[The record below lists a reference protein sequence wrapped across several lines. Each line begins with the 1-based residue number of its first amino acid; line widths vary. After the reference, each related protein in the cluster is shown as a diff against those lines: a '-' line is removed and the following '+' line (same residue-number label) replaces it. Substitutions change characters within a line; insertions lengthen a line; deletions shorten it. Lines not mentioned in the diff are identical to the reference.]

1 MSMRIAIRCNNRFWC
16 SDDDGVEGNSGWYS
30 DSGISTFTIDE
41 LPAVL
46 KEIDVDCCG
55 VIELVPVYFPDTEP
69 VAAVL
74 PIEPNTSDEQT
85 EQPVDLRT
93 LVENDRVRCKD
104 GSIGVYRFNDAHV
117 NYPHVINFK
126 GFGDLSFTDNGSFYS
141 HGDKSRLDIVEVLS

>member
-74 PIEPNTSDEQT
+74 PIEPEC
-85 EQPVDLRT
+85 EPIDLRDHPVGT
-93 LVENDRVRCKD
+93 RVRLRNGMVCLIDMQHNRDQTYCVTIESEDREYSEPVTFD
-104 GSIGVYRFNDAHV
+104 GYVGQGQISDYDV
-117 NYPHVINFK
+117 
-126 GFGDLSFTDNGSFYS
+126 
-141 HGDKSRLDIVEVLS
+141 VEVLS